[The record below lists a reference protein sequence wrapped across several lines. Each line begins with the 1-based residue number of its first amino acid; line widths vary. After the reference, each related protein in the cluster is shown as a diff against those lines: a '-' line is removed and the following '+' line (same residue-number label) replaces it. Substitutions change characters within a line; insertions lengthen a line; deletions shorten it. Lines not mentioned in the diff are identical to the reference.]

1 MRVNRYLIP
10 LLFCGNI
17 SLSNALTIDD
27 YRPSTNSLSVA
38 IHRVSE
44 ELNDR
49 NKMNLSNRVLILD
62 TQNIKD
68 DDYNVSFFKQYDSL
82 LLVGD
87 NESVSSTMEKLFGFS
102 VNSDS
107 LLIDNI
113 NGPGEIKVKRY
124 APNEKIP
131 DDIKAIGLLKML

>member
-1 MRVNRYLIP
+1 M
-10 LLFCGNI
+10 
-17 SLSNALTIDD
+17 SNALTIDD